1 MIVSLDDRGVL
12 DGIPYFGSEIASIY
26 ASGFV
31 RAVFPIPLAVTA
43 VRGPHCRFHSRIR
56 GGEVQ
61 FGSVVRC
68 TCMVLASA
76 SCRDLRADVWCR

>member
-12 DGIPYFGSEIASIY
+12 DDIPCFGSEIASIY

-43 VRGPHCRFHSRIR
+43 VRGPHRRFHSRIR

-61 FGSVVRC
+61 FGSMVRC
-68 TCMVLASA
+68 TCMVIAST
-76 SCRDLRADVWCR
+76 SCRDLRAGVWCR